1 MRELMLLPISIT
13 SAACSVCVPSRHS
26 YRCPNSLLCRD
37 CIGISVSNVESIVK
51 TLRQQIWKHNGTASQ
66 RRKFLVAKLK
76 ENLTT
81 TDEGSELPI
90 IHYYLNGFKVCK
102 SYFRV
107 SSLLLYELTSNQ
119 QYKIRVHVV
128 YQQSALTQLCWK
140 PRMGIFLIQNLVLIK
155 QQMTS
160 GQRMVKTMFVLFW
173 ISSLKASINY
183 FALI

>member
-1 MRELMLLPISIT
+1 MSSSIKVNESQMRELMLLPISIT

-37 CIGISVSNVESIVK
+37 CIGVSASNVESIVK
-51 TLRQQIWKHNGTASQ
+51 TLRQQIWKQNGTASQ

-107 SSLLLYELTSNQ
+107 SSLLLYEPTSNQ
-119 QYKIRVHVV
+119 
-128 YQQSALTQLCWK
+128 
-140 PRMGIFLIQNLVLIK
+140 
-155 QQMTS
+155 
-160 GQRMVKTMFVLFW
+160 
-173 ISSLKASINY
+173 
-183 FALI
+183 